1 LLFFRSLFIYISAP
15 PGPAL
20 DLDSLTPLHAF
31 RERSIPP
38 MPNPTQEAIVLAYRR
53 TLSLPVPTFPAK
65 PAVGTKSA
73 AYQAR
78 SASVPFRFHPLVLQL
93 DDDVADLR
101 ATVGRLAP
109 SGSVAAVAEQLLRV
123 LVSLSELLHHP
134 QAQDPLRRL
143 GRSPLAERLLDD
155 FLLLADAHGSFRAAM
170 VTLAALQAEV
180 RAALRRSDPARLAS
194 AARAF
199 RRSGRDLPR
208 IASSASA
215 VAPPPAD
222 LPPDAASA
230 AVNEAAAVASAAVF
244 SGVSS
249 LSVAASTA
257 RVEAAPCWMTSPARF
272 VTPSPTHHV
281 VTTRSSSMPP
291 RIWWVGDLMLWMSR
305 AKRKSSAKK
314 RHADNHGS
322 TPATQPDAT
331 VVAMDPDEE
340 EREVAFQHLD
350 NLERCIV
357 DVETRGEVFRALVNT
372 RVFLLN
378 ILTNSSLLI
387 HEMNEPRKLDLH
399 CNFGLIL

>member
-1 LLFFRSLFIYISAP
+1 
-15 PGPAL
+15 
-20 DLDSLTPLHAF
+20 
-31 RERSIPP
+31 
-38 MPNPTQEAIVLAYRR
+38 MPNPTHVAMELAYRR
-53 TLSLPVPTFPAK
+53 TISLPVPKSPAS
-65 PAVGTKSA
+65 PAAGTKSA

-78 SASVPFRFHPLVLQL
+78 SASLPCRFHPLVLQL

-101 ATVGRLAP
+101 ATVGRLAA
-109 SGSVAAVAEQLLRV
+109 SGSVAAVAEQLVRV

-155 FLLLADAHGSFRAAM
+155 FLRLADAHGSFRAAM

-180 RAALRRSDPARLAS
+180 RAALRRSDPTRLAS
-194 AARAF
+194 AARTL
-199 RRSGRDLPR
+199 RRSGRDLSR
-208 IASSASA
+208 IASSARA
-215 VAPPPAD
+215 VAAKAPPPAD
-222 LPPDAASA
+222 LPPDAAAIAAA
-230 AVNEAAAVASAAVF
+230 AVNAAAAVASASAAVF

-249 LSVAASTA
+249 LSAAASTA
-257 RVEAAPCWMTSPARF
+257 RVEVTPCWMTSPARF

-281 VTTRSSSMPP
+281 VTTRSSSTPP

-314 RHADNHGS
+314 RHAYNHGS
-322 TPATQPDAT
+322 TPATQPQRPDAI

-340 EREVAFQHLD
+340 EREVAFQRLD

-357 DVETRGEVFRALVNT
+357 DVENRGEKVFRALVNT

-378 ILTNSSLLI
+378 ILTNSTLLI
-387 HEMNEPRKLDLH
+387 HDMNEPR
-399 CNFGLIL
+399 